1 MSLAAIVAWAM
12 FAVLIGWI
20 GMVLFATFRTLD
32 GEVQEAARGEG
43 EEQVLGVDVLPGAD
57 VEA

>member
-32 GEVQEAARGEG
+32 GEVREAR
-43 EEQVLGVDVLPGAD
+43 DKD
-57 VEA
+57 R